1 MSFTTAVAGLN
12 AQSDKLNSAGNN
24 IANSQTRGYKSSD
37 VLFADVFAA
46 SRGIGV
52 RVSDVRQD
60 FTQGSIENTGRNLD
74 LAIAGDGFY
83 RLERPT
89 GEVGYSRNGEFNI
102 TATGDIV
109 NAQGDKLMGYGMD
122 EGITEDT
129 DDELAFPFSNV
140 VVGGVPQP
148 LNVPADDIPAKA
160 TTEVNALLNLDATT
174 VPTATSTEDLSAVEV
189 YPDAATAAVGD
200 EDDLIELNYHFSNNF
215 TAYDSLGNAV
225 NVATYFERPEATNEW
240 KLTAVTDGV
249 IRGEVT
255 LNFDESGR
263 LLTDEGA
270 VIGIDDPAGPAGSTV
285 ITGDAGP
292 GGPGPSA
299 IISGI
304 PGGVDAEPLDIEFNF
319 DGSTQFAADSLQK
332 ELNQDGFTSGALAG
346 ITVTEDGQ
354 IQRNFTNGETRAAG
368 QIALASCRNEE
379 GLNPIGNNLWSA
391 TNASSLE
398 NLGSPG
404 TGSFGQIQA
413 EAVEA
418 SNVDLASELV
428 DTIVAQRAYQANSN
442 TISTQDELLQTIINL

>member
-89 GEVGYSRNGEFNI
+89 GEVGYSRNGEFSI

-122 EGITEDT
+122 EGVTEDSG
-129 DDELAFPFSNV
+129 DELAFPFSNV
-140 VVGGVPQP
+140 VVGGAPQP
-148 LNVPADDIPAKA
+148 LNVPADDIPAQA
-160 TTEVNALLNLDATT
+160 TAEVNALLNLDAA
-174 VPTATSTEDLSAVEV
+174 VTAGTDLSTTELDDGTEV
-189 YPDAATAAVGD
+189 D
-200 EDDLIELNYHFSNNF
+200 YHFSNNF
-215 TAYDSLGNAV
+215 TAYDSLGNAI
-225 NVATYFERPEATNEW
+225 NVATYFERVGAGNQWDVTVVSPDEDGDTGVRGTFNLTFDTNGR
-240 KLTAVTDGV
+240 LQVDADGV
-249 IRGEVT
+249 VT
-255 LNFDESGR
+255 GVG
-263 LLTDEGA
+263 GA
-270 VIGIDDPAGPAGSTV
+270 DAEPDGASALVDIPGGT
-285 ITGDAGP
+285 DAGP
-292 GGPGPSA
+292 DFP
-299 IISGI
+299 
-304 PGGVDAEPLDIEFNF
+304 VEFLF
-319 DGSTQFAADSLQK
+319 DGTTQYAADSLQK

-368 QIALASCRNEE
+368 QIALASFRNEE

-391 TNASSLE
+391 TNASGLE
-398 NLGSPG
+398 NLGAPG
-404 TGSFGQIQA
+404 AGSFGQIQA
-413 EAVEA
+413 EAIEA

>member
-52 RVSDVRQD
+52 KVSDVRQD

-83 RLERPT
+83 RLERST

-122 EGITEDT
+122 ETITEAADG
-129 DDELAFPFSNV
+129 ELPFPFSDV
-140 VVGGVPQP
+140 VVGGAPQA
-148 LNVPADDIPAKA
+148 LNVPPDDIPAKA
-160 TTEVNALLNLDATT
+160 TTEVNALLNLDAT
-174 VPTATSTEDLSAVEV
+174 VQAGADLSTIEINI
-189 YPDAATAAVGD
+189 PPGGGPGD
-200 EDDLIELNYHFSNNF
+200 ELNYHFSNNF
-215 TAYDSLGNAV
+215 TAYDSLGNAI
-225 NVATYFERPEATNEW
+225 NVATYFERTAVADETSNVWQATV
-240 KLTAVTDGV
+240 VTDGEEQGSFTLEFGTNGKILTDADGV
-249 IRGEVT
+249 VTGVGGADVT
-255 LNFDESGR
+255 LGSD
-263 LLTDEGA
+263 GA
-270 VIGIDDPAGPAGSTV
+270 SATV
-285 ITGDAGP
+285 A
-292 GGPGPSA
+292 
-299 IISGI
+299 GI
-304 PGGVDAEPLDIEFNF
+304 PGGDVANPLDIEFRF
-319 DGSTQFAADSLQK
+319 DGTTQFAADSLQK

-368 QIALASCRNEE
+368 QIALASFRNEE

-391 TNASSLE
+391 TNASGLE
-398 NLGSPG
+398 NLGAPG

-428 DTIVAQRAYQANSN
+428 DTIIAQRAYQANSN